1 MESRRAF
8 DRNLPATLLWCLS
21 ERESIII
28 KDVAASERL
37 QYPEEALSEGIR
49 AIVSVPILF
58 YGDTIGTLRLYHHEP
73 WEVSEKDLDSLQLL
87 AENIGL
93 AMVYTRLLNAA
104 RMVREAMDD
113 FPWERVP

>member
-1 MESRRAF
+1 MESTTRFRPKSTCHPIVVPF
-8 DRNLPATLLWCLS
+8 RK
-21 ERESIII
+21 ESIII